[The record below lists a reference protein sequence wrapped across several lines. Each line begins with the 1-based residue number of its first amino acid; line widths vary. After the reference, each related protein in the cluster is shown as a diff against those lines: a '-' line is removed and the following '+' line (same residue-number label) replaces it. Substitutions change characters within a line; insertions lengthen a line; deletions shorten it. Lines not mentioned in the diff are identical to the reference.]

1 MGERQGKSMIRV
13 WVAVAG
19 LLVMAGVAGAQVP
32 PQIAAKVRAAGHS
45 MDPATGGDY
54 AKMFGPPAWDG
65 MTIVRDVAYG
75 SDPLQKLDLF
85 VPDTSGG
92 NRPVLL
98 FVHGG
103 GFTRGDKHGPFYP
116 DNITAWAAKHG
127 MVGVNIDYRL
137 APANP
142 WPAAVEDIAAAVAW
156 VHANIAQYGGDPDRI
171 VLWGHSAGAN
181 DVADYVAHPDMQ
193 GPAAA
198 SVKGA
203 IMLSPFYAADPG
215 PAPKHAY
222 YGSDRE
228 LQSAPTVI
236 AGLKQSRI
244 PLLFADSE
252 FDPVPFQA
260 FVETARGM
268 MCEVPATCPAY
279 VHLLN
284 RNHFTEGMSVGTS
297 DTTLTDAIERWIR
310 EKVRP

>member
-1 MGERQGKSMIRV
+1 MIRV
-13 WVAVAG
+13 WVAMAG
-19 LLVMAGVAGAQVP
+19 SLAMAGVASAQVP
-32 PQIAAKVRAAGHS
+32 PLIAEKVRAAGHS
-45 MDPATGGDY
+45 MDPASGGDY
-54 AKMFGPPAWDG
+54 AKMFGPDAWDG
-65 MTIVRDVAYG
+65 MTIERDVAYG

-137 APANP
+137 APGNP
-142 WPAAVEDIAAAVAW
+142 WPAAVQDVARAVAW
-156 VHANIAQYGGDPDRI
+156 VHANIARYGGDPDRI

-222 YGSDRE
+222 YGTDGE
-228 LQSAPTVI
+228 LQSAATVI

-244 PLLFADSE
+244 PLFFADSE
-252 FDPVPFQA
+252 FDPEPFQA
-260 FVETARGM
+260 FVETARGTL
-268 MCEVPATCPAY
+268 CEVAATCPAY

-297 DTTLTDAIERWIR
+297 DKTLTDAIERWIR
-310 EKVRP
+310 EKVRA